1 MAERTTGDVKTAQ
14 DKLQEPIRV
23 LVIAPALAV
32 RTGLRALLS
41 TDQAIEVIREA
52 PALSEYDSTTSGADV
67 LVIALGSGSNLDFQ
81 SALPAAAST
90 GVLLLVEDTLPSG
103 WELPALRGRAWGL
116 LPLDSSVE
124 ELSAAVHAVYEGLV
138 VGVPALIEPLL
149 ESRPPAQHADDVRLV
164 ESLTSREIEVLQLL
178 AQGLAN
184 KQIAAA
190 LGISE
195 HTVKFHVSSI
205 YSRLGAASRT
215 EAVRLGVR
223 LGLIIL

>member
-1 MAERTTGDVKTAQ
+1 MAERKVGEKIAQ
-14 DKLQEPIRV
+14 DMPQQPIRV
-23 LVIAPALAV
+23 MVVASALAV
-32 RTGLRALLS
+32 RVGLRALLS

-52 PALSEYDSTTSGADV
+52 PVLLDFDDLASGTDV
-67 LVIALGSGSNLDFQ
+67 LVIAIASGSNLDFQ
-81 SALPAAAST
+81 SALPATAST
-90 GVLLLVEDTLPSG
+90 GVLLLVEDALPSG

-116 LPLDSSVE
+116 LPLDASVE
-124 ELSAAVHAVYEGLV
+124 ELAAAVHAVNEGLV
-138 VGVPALIEPLL
+138 VGLPAMIEPLL
-149 ESRPPAQHADDVRLV
+149 ERHPPAQDDVALLV
-164 ESLTSREIEVLQLL
+164 EPLTSREIEVLQLL

-205 YSRLGAASRT
+205 YTRLGAASRT